1 MPTEKSITE
10 KNEELIDRNA
20 RFRFLVGRNAGKEI
34 SIKREAFF
42 IGRGPNNNLVL
53 EDRSVSRKHAVLNY
67 MNGHFILSDLKSTK
81 GVIVNGQKASEII
94 LQNRD
99 RIKMGGEVIEFLEG
113 EPSAPIKTGNK
124 KKIVILAGMIL
135 LGVIV
140 IASVIFL
147 GGKKDKGVE
156 LERMREI
163 DFNYSQG
170 IDAYNLEKNVESART
185 YWQRVLELDPENKTV
200 QARNARK
207 LLSNLPSDLPSNNGG
222 GRADN
227 I

>member
-67 MNGHFILSDLKSTK
+67 MDGHFILSDLKSTK

-113 EPSAPIKTGNK
+113 EPSIPIKTGGK
-124 KKIVILAGMIL
+124 KKAVMLVAVVL
-135 LGVIV
+135 FVVIV
-140 IASVIFL
+140 IASVIFFW
-147 GGKKDKGVE
+147 GGKKDTGLE
-156 LERMREI
+156 LERLREI
-163 DFNYSQG
+163 EFNYSQG

-185 YWQRVLELDPENKTV
+185 YWQRVLELDPESKTV

-207 LLSNLPSDLPSNNGG
+207 LLNNLPSSPPSNTGG
-222 GRADN
+222 E
-227 I
+227 